1 MRLDCGGFK
10 PRSSE
15 QLTPSPAQEVECRK
29 GAGSR
34 VGRAA
39 GCQLR
44 SRRGGVESHRL
55 APSERTR
62 RPEERK
68 QERGRS
74 PLREERRAPDGRAG
88 QIETAVAWQLA
99 KWQGTTKNSSEAPS
113 NARNPQQHKLHTK
126 AGFIGPARST
136 HLLTGPY
143 YSNGSASGLLKWS
156 VKGRK
161 RREERVPVPRMCSET
176 W

>member
-1 MRLDCGGFK
+1 MLGRCGSSVPSSHAKSNMRLDCGGFK

-44 SRRGGVESHRL
+44 LRRGGVESHRL

-74 PLREERRAPDGRAG
+74 PLGKERRAPDGRAG

-99 KWQGTTKNSSEAPS
+99 KWQGTTNTSAAPS
-113 NARNPQQHKLHTK
+113 DIKKLQQHNFTPRWVSSDQPALLIYSPGHTT
-126 AGFIGPARST
+126 ATDRQAD
-136 HLLTGPY
+136 
-143 YSNGSASGLLKWS
+143 
-156 VKGRK
+156 
-161 RREERVPVPRMCSET
+161 C
-176 W
+176 